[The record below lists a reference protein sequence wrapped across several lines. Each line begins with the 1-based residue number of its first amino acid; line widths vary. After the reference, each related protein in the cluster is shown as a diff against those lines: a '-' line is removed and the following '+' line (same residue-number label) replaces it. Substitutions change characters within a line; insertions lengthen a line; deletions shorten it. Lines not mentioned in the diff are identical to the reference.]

1 VSEFDGWGDSSG
13 IFKKTAD
20 VPPVPSSS
28 QEVTVKLESGA
39 LCDMLEW
46 CATPKKEE
54 DKKSVPAFESAA
66 LGEPGDKAETAAPF
80 VPRRTTNR
88 KTNGPSK
95 AEIRRCARRGGV
107 TRMAGTVY
115 EEARKSLAA
124 FLRPVLR
131 DSVVFATHAQRK
143 TVFLVDVLH
152 ALKRNNRTLYGVA
165 MK

>member
-1 VSEFDGWGDSSG
+1 MCDKTEQLDGWGDSSA
-13 IFKKTAD
+13 IFKKTA
-20 VPPVPSSS
+20 VASS

-39 LCDMLEW
+39 LCDMLDW

-54 DKKSVPAFESAA
+54 DKKSVAAFESAA
-66 LGEPGDKAETAAPF
+66 PGEAGDKAETV
-80 VPRRTTNR
+80 VPLAWRRTNR
-88 KTNGPSK
+88 KRSGPSK

-115 EEARKSLAA
+115 EEARKSLVS

-131 DSVVFATHAQRK
+131 DSLVLATHAHRK

-152 ALKRNNRTLYGVA
+152 ALKRNHRTLYGHA
-165 MK
+165 Q